1 MMLASSIPKA
11 IKPLR
16 FSLIVTNN
24 STSKFSSYDG
34 GQIFFNKDLVCI
46 HQKKKKKKLCVKGLG
61 SKESTDS
68 IFQKQKDNECTRFW
82 FSVLLLFKF

>member
-11 IKPLR
+11 IKPHR

-34 GQIFFNKDLVCI
+34 GQILFNKDLICI
-46 HQKKKKKKLCVKGLG
+46 HQKKKFCLKGLG

-68 IFQKQKDNECTRFW
+68 VFQKQKDNARFW
-82 FSVLLLFKF
+82 FSVLLLLSKF

>member
-1 MMLASSIPKA
+1 MLLASSIPKA
-11 IKPLR
+11 IKPHR

-34 GQIFFNKDLVCI
+34 GQILFNKDLMCT
-46 HQKKKKKKLCVKGLG
+46 HQKKNLCVKGLG